1 MKQTIVLLVRLCP
14 VPLGEILNGPT
25 RDIVLT
31 NVRAFTSEVVEKTQQ
46 VRNELLKQRD
56 RWGKKIRSEK
66 IRETSR

>member
-31 NVRAFTSEVVEKTQQ
+31 NVRAFTSEVVERTQQ
-46 VRNELLKQRD
+46 VRKRAVEIKRQM
-56 RWGKKIRSEK
+56 GKGVVVRK
-66 IRETSR
+66 